1 MPALL
6 VCVSTPSLPHRGS
19 FGFPSGHHSQP
30 PLLLESDGA
39 TGGCRTMNQ
48 LDPALLI
55 EDLRKTRKYRDICD
69 DTLRRVAVWASERYP
84 RPAERLKAA
93 KRKLHQ
99 IHGAFLQG
107 KDLTKVEKLIAEIAP
122 GASENALHSTCR
134 EILEFHASTRE
145 RVQMLDQLFPELL
158 ASAGHIRA
166 LLDCACG
173 LNAFAFPW
181 MKLPGDAHYIG
192 TDINNRLVSAING
205 FFSRVSL
212 PAEARCHD
220 LLCGPPPC
228 KADVALL
235 LKVLPPLEQ
244 QHKGRRPSAKYNTRC
259 LFSSMRHRLI
269 SRKKPW
275 RPLQRNERILQD
287 VHGRS
292 PRRVA
297 RQCTSSGCRHRSIL
311 YRSL

>member
-1 MPALL
+1 
-6 VCVSTPSLPHRGS
+6 
-19 FGFPSGHHSQP
+19 
-30 PLLLESDGA
+30 
-39 TGGCRTMNQ
+39 MNQ

-212 PAEARCHD
+212 PAEALCHD

-235 LKVLPPLEQ
+235 LKVLPTLEQ
-244 QHKGRRPSAKYNTRC
+244 QHKGAAVQVLNTIRDVCLVRCAIVSFPAKSLGGHYRGMNEYYRMFMDEVLGELRVSAHRVDTDTEVFYIV
-259 LFSSMRHRLI
+259 LF
-269 SRKKPW
+269 
-275 RPLQRNERILQD
+275 E
-287 VHGRS
+287 
-292 PRRVA
+292 
-297 RQCTSSGCRHRSIL
+297 
-311 YRSL
+311 